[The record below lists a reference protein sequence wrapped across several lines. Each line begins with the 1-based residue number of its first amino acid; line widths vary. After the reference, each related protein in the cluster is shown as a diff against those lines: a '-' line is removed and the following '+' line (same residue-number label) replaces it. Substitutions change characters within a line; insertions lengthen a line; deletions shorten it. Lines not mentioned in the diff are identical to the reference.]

1 MHTSAEGASSANCC
15 IESTRSVMHATKL
28 GPKLGFYPDNHPLAG
43 GAVLVVVGGSSREK
57 GDRKI
62 LPAKFFRHRCEISPA
77 SEYHPASTNNR
88 NTSCMV
94 ILLENTFM
102 KIQNC
107 VEPQKYAQTWYAF

>member
-15 IESTRSVMHATKL
+15 IESTRSLMHATKL

-62 LPAKFFRHRCEISPA
+62 LPAKFAKFRSLLLL
-77 SEYHPASTNNR
+77 ST
-88 NTSCMV
+88 
-94 ILLENTFM
+94 ILR
-102 KIQNC
+102 
-107 VEPQKYAQTWYAF
+107 AQTTETLHAW